1 MLHLA
6 ALKLD
11 FAPAL
16 NHAVR
21 RASVPVSVIRPVPLS
36 PCPVPRCAP
45 LCFVGSGNAD
55 KRLFMK
61 DNRSD
66 NGQARLAKIFLFPV
80 IGTITGAAGPF
91 RRDHDSFVTRRSG
104 CRHRANRIAKR
115 ASASGIFRSDMTPSP
130 IFYDASGRR
139 RRRFALGVAAFVA
152 LLLISVIALVVSI
165 GAVPRPPLL
174 PFAAEHPAATRL
186 PPPRA
191 SLLTRAQRNVRAYAR
206 FLTGAPARGVHEDT
220 QVAIGFHVPWDPSSS
235 ASLRRH
241 IGELDWLVPGAR
253 SSTAPNT
260 RR

>member
-1 MLHLA
+1 MNQWPSSGRQVVWNPRRGCHLGQRSRATATTGRTYDRKRSVTFICSTPCKRRPSTYDSIFCASIIRSPAMLHLA

-21 RASVPVSVIRPVPLS
+21 RASVPVSVIR
-36 PCPVPRCAP
+36 PVPRCAP

-115 ASASGIFRSDMTPSP
+115 ASASGK
-130 IFYDASGRR
+130 
-139 RRRFALGVAAFVA
+139 
-152 LLLISVIALVVSI
+152 
-165 GAVPRPPLL
+165 
-174 PFAAEHPAATRL
+174 FAAT
-186 PPPRA
+186 
-191 SLLTRAQRNVRAYAR
+191 
-206 FLTGAPARGVHEDT
+206 
-220 QVAIGFHVPWDPSSS
+220 
-235 ASLRRH
+235 
-241 IGELDWLVPGAR
+241 
-253 SSTAPNT
+253 
-260 RR
+260 